1 MNFSLEHSILDDD
14 TRRERDDLRSVNRLI
29 SDQSKVIQEFTNQM
43 ADIRAEIDKET
54 ELLSNTLESINKR
67 NKKFFDTWDAMMKK
81 LTTKR
86 KIPGGNRN
94 RRSRTKTVNDQKETK
109 FNLVMNFTLNLLE
122 QVVNY
127 CWTNILTLK
136 PLDSC

>member
-1 MNFSLEHSILDDD
+1 
-14 TRRERDDLRSVNRLI
+14 
-29 SDQSKVIQEFTNQM
+29 M

-81 LTTKR
+81 LTAKR
-86 KIPGGNRN
+86 KMPGGSRN

-109 FNLVMNFTLNLLE
+109 FNL
-122 QVVNY
+122 
-127 CWTNILTLK
+127 
-136 PLDSC
+136 

>member
-1 MNFSLEHSILDDD
+1 
-14 TRRERDDLRSVNRLI
+14 
-29 SDQSKVIQEFTNQM
+29 M

-81 LTTKR
+81 LTAKR
-86 KIPGGNRN
+86 KLPGGNRN

-109 FNLVMNFTLNLLE
+109 FNLLVNFAVNLL
-122 QVVNY
+122 
-127 CWTNILTLK
+127 LLK
-136 PLDSC
+136 PVSKLATAVLDYISVFRRNSNGIYTVDL